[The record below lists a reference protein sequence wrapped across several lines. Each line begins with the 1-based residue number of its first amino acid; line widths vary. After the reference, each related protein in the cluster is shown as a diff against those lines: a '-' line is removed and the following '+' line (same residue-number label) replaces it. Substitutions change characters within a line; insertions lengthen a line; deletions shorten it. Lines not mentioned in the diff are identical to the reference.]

1 MAGHSSIELADSL
14 LQCFSKVLCSEM
26 EVYWV
31 IGYFL
36 VLALTLIYKTP
47 LIRGPWIFLLRS
59 FFPNWKFFHAVGYVP
74 HLYARAAQVNNEGK
88 LTWSEWEHLYP
99 RTAQNFW
106 HLFHNPV
113 TNLGLAQQNLIDH
126 FWADLNEAPE
136 GFDPRNLVS
145 YQMVAHL
152 VDGVLLDKYP
162 DHTQSQFE
170 LRMLLDSPTETTHTH
185 VMMTSPEEHRK

>member
-1 MAGHSSIELADSL
+1 
-14 LQCFSKVLCSEM
+14 M

-136 GFDPRNLVS
+136 GCDPRNLVS

-162 DHTQSQFE
+162 GHTQSQFE
-170 LRMLLDSPTETTHTH
+170 LRMLLDSPTETTNTH

>member
-1 MAGHSSIELADSL
+1 MA
-14 LQCFSKVLCSEM
+14 
-26 EVYWV
+26 VYWV

-47 LIRGPWIFLLRS
+47 QIRGPWIFLLRS
-59 FFPNWKFFHAVGYVP
+59 FFPNWKFFHAVGYVA
-74 HLYARAAQVNNEGK
+74 HLYARAAHVSNEGK
-88 LTWSEWEHLYP
+88 LTWSEWVHLYP

-152 VDGVLLDKYP
+152 VEGVMLYKYP

>member
-1 MAGHSSIELADSL
+1 MA
-14 LQCFSKVLCSEM
+14 
-26 EVYWV
+26 VYWV

-47 LIRGPWIFLLRS
+47 QIRGPWIFLLRS

-74 HLYARAAQVNNEGK
+74 HLYARAAHVSNEGK
-88 LTWSEWEHLYP
+88 LNWSEWEHLYP

-152 VDGVLLDKYP
+152 VEGVMLGKYP